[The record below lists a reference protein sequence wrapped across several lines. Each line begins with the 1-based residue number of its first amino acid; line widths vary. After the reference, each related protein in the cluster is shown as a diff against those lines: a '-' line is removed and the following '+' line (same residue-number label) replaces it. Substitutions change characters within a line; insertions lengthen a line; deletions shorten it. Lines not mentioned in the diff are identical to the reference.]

1 MVLFCYLC
9 NGNPEWTSSNCKRYS
24 MEGCQK
30 YLMECQ
36 HWELLQWE
44 ARIVRSG
51 AQQKAGHCSCHFSM
65 CIFFIFLSYSQS
77 GTHSELFL
85 FLSCFFSCSF
95 TFRHPEILSSVSFL
109 QFLKKHPEWPSVF
122 IPILRCSEH
131 AWLPIHP
138 SDWLIA
144 KILDLFCAMFPY
156 TSSCSPSFFWYF
168 FFFHLKELTQNAHC
182 MLIPSAKRSF
192 KIHH

>member
-9 NGNPEWTSSNCKRYS
+9 NGNPEWTSSNCK
-24 MEGCQK
+24 GIPWKDVK

-36 HWELLQWE
+36 RWELLQWE

-65 CIFFIFLSYSQS
+65 CIFFFFLSYSPDS

-85 FLSCFFSCSF
+85 FLSCFFSCSYF
-95 TFRHPEILSSVSFL
+95 QAPREILSSVSFL

-144 KILDLFCAMFPY
+144 KIFGLILCNVSIYFLLLLLLLILL
-156 TSSCSPSFFWYF
+156 F
-168 FFFHLKELTQNAHC
+168 FF
-182 MLIPSAKRSF
+182 SF
-192 KIHH
+192 